1 LTDLTKP
8 VEIADNIFWVG
19 YNIPNDPF
27 QCHVYLIRNGKE
39 SVLIDP
45 GSKITYQETRKKI
58 KQLIDIRDIKYFIAH
73 HQDPDIVSCM
83 QDIFDEIGTK
93 GRYLIT
99 HWRAWALLKHYS
111 WDIELYEIEENA
123 CKLKLK
129 DRTLYFIATPYL
141 HFAGAFCTFDDKT
154 KTLFSSDIFGG
165 FTDKFELFANNTD
178 GYFEKMKP
186 FHEHYMPSNAILN
199 HGLDK
204 IEEFQ
209 PINLIAPQHGSIIKK
224 EFIKPVITKL
234 RQLECGL
241 FGKFKY
247 TKDVIR
253 LSKLN
258 EALNEII
265 KIEAYQEGFFK
276 VVDKIIESIKNF
288 YNIDGIKA
296 YVSTDT
302 DNEIVVMDSD
312 KRSISIVK
320 DPIKTK
326 NMLNAAHYLT
336 DGSIFYAQSTLH
348 KLFSIK
354 DPSYL
359 FPIKDN
365 NDKIY
370 GVCFITLNSD
380 AIEIPKDLE
389 IMHKFQTPISMS
401 ILNERRIFCLENKSK
416 KHYEESIKDPLT
428 GLFNRRYMTLIA
440 QQEFERAKRFNQP
453 LSVVMLDID
462 HFKKINDTFSHL
474 AGDVVLQNIAKKIKN
489 IIRSID
495 TPVRYG
501 GEEFLIFLPNTNR
514 QNAIKVAEKIN
525 QAIKK
530 SAAEYNL
537 NIIKCTISGGVAST
551 DEDAIDNFNQLIAK
565 SDQRLYNAKN
575 LGRDRIV

>member
-1 LTDLTKP
+1 LIDLTKP

-27 QCHVYLIRNGKE
+27 QCHVYLIRNDKE
-39 SVLIDP
+39 SVLVDP
-45 GSKITYQETRKKI
+45 GSKITYQETRRKI
-58 KQLIDIRDIKYFIAH
+58 KQIINLNDIKYFIAH

-83 QDIFDEIGTK
+83 QDILDEIETK
-93 GRYLIT
+93 DRYLIT
-99 HWRAWALLKHYS
+99 HWRAWALLKHYN
-111 WDIELYEIEENA
+111 WGIELYEIEDHA
-123 CKLKLK
+123 CKLKLN
-129 DRTLYFIATPYL
+129 DRTLHFIATPYL

-154 KTLFSSDIFGG
+154 RTLFSSDIFGG
-165 FTDKFELFANNTD
+165 FTDKFELFAKSAD
-178 GYFEKMKP
+178 DYFEKMKP
-186 FHEHYMPSNAILN
+186 FHEHYMPSNIILN

-241 FGKFKY
+241 FGKFQY

-258 EALNEII
+258 EALNKII

-276 VVDKIIESIKNF
+276 VVDKIVESIKNF
-288 YNIDGIKA
+288 YDIDSIKA
-296 YVSTDT
+296 YIST
-302 DNEIVVMDSD
+302 DNENEIIAMDSD
-312 KRSISIVK
+312 KRSISIVQ
-320 DPIKTK
+320 DTIKTK
-326 NMLNAAHYLT
+326 NMLIAARYLKE
-336 DGSIFYAQSTLH
+336 GSIFYTQSALH
-348 KLFSIK
+348 KLFDIK
-354 DPSYL
+354 DSSYI
-359 FPIKDN
+359 FPVKDN
-365 NDKIY
+365 KGKFY
-370 GVCFITLNSD
+370 GICFITLNNN

-440 QQEFERAKRFNQP
+440 KQEFERARRFNQP
-453 LSVVMLDID
+453 LSVLMLDID
-462 HFKKINDTFSHL
+462 HFKIINDTFSHQ
-474 AGDVVLQNIAKKIKN
+474 AGDVVLQNMAEKIKN

-514 QNAIKVAEKIN
+514 QNAIKVTEKIRQTIN
-525 QAIKK
+525 E
-530 SAAEYNL
+530 STVEYNS

-551 DEDAIDNFNQLIAK
+551 DENTMDNFNQLIAK
-565 SDQRLYNAKN
+565 SDQRLYEAKN
-575 LGRDRIV
+575 SGRNRVV